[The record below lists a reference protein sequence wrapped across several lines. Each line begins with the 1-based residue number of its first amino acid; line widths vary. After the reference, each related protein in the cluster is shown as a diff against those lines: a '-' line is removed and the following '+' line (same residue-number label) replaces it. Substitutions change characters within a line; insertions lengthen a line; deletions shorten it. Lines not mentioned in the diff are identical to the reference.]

1 MMKDWFS
8 QRRLVYVVHL
18 TFLAAIIV
26 PFLLWGD
33 QTQQLIVDIVKG
45 EHPVEVAT
53 MIVTVLTLDVF
64 LPVPSSVVGNAG
76 GVILGWNL
84 GFFSSFVGLT
94 LGSWLGYCVGS
105 LFRKTF
111 FHRYFSDMEF
121 RNLSFDLNNYGFLM
135 LIACRGVPVLAEM
148 SALAA
153 GFHRFSF
160 ARYVVATGLGNLF
173 LAGLHTS
180 LGVLASGSDS
190 LYLFGMAF
198 MFVPILGYGARILWL
213 RVKKS
218 RGNIATE
225 L

>member
-1 MMKDWFS
+1 MKDWFS

-18 TFLAAIIV
+18 IFLMVIIV
-26 PFLLWGD
+26 PFLLWGE
-33 QTQQLIVDIVKG
+33 QTQQFMVDIVNG
-45 EHPVEVAT
+45 EHPIEVAT
-53 MIVTVLTLDVF
+53 MIVAALTLDVF

-76 GVILGWNL
+76 GVVLGWNL
-84 GFFSSFVGLT
+84 GLLSCFTGLT

-105 LFRKTF
+105 LFRKTL

-121 RNLSFDLNNYGFLM
+121 RNLSFDLSNYGFLM

-160 ARYVVATGLGNLF
+160 GQYVVATGLANIF
-173 LAGLHTS
+173 LAGLHTA
-180 LGVLASGSDS
+180 LGVLAGGSES

-198 MFVPILGYGARILWL
+198 MFVPILGYGARLLWL
-213 RVKKS
+213 RTKRS
-218 RGNIATE
+218 RGNVATE